1 MSDGQGF
8 FGYGY
13 FVEDSEMDAP
23 NYLKTAERKKVL
35 SNIESLGLLSAA
47 EKAGLSLSKAR
58 AHSTCQGS
66 LLHRNVKALARRVD
80 MVLSVSL
87 PIKHSFRLCP
97 ATETTCPRELC
108 QTLSQMALW
117 GSKGVTSV

>member
-1 MSDGQGF
+1 MMNDGQGF

-66 LLHRNVKALARRVD
+66 LLHRNMKALARRLD
-80 MVLSVSL
+80 MFPSVSL
-87 PIKHSFRLCP
+87 PVKHRFTLCFKLCP

-108 QTLSQMALW
+108 QTL
-117 GSKGVTSV
+117 GI

>member
-1 MSDGQGF
+1 MMNDGQGF

-58 AHSTCQGS
+58 AYSTCQGS
-66 LLHRNVKALARRVD
+66 LLHRNVKALARRLD
-80 MVLSVSL
+80 MFPSVSL
-87 PIKHSFRLCP
+87 PVKHSLRLCP
-97 ATETTCPRELC
+97 ATETRELC
-108 QTLSQMALW
+108 QTLSHIALW
-117 GSKGVTSV
+117 RSKGVTSV